1 MADDIFGGLLQ
12 RDALRG
18 PAYLVNNSSVLIDIR
33 QLRVGMYIQLD
44 VGWLRHPFPTS
55 SFKLTS
61 ADQIHQLRS
70 LGVPQIRYVPA
81 KSDPSEDE
89 LVRQIDAQRR
99 DGSPVPAPSSPME
112 PPLSGEAPVALTGI
126 SALRARRLAALA
138 LVNAQRVAVERCD
151 QRFSEVTRGYQQLM
165 AKLPSDPREA
175 RSLADSLVGSRVAE
189 VLDNRDSAIQLLS
202 QGVGVQPEMHSV
214 NVMVLSLLLGRA
226 LGLQRDDLL
235 DIGKAALLHDVG
247 KHALPLHV
255 AEPGTPL
262 SPPDL
267 QRYRSHVAESV
278 NAVRRMGLPGAVQ
291 VAIAQHHEMADGSGF
306 PLGLRAEDLSR
317 AGQIVALVNHY
328 ERACNPL
335 HGAPAL
341 TPHEALSV
349 IYAQHKMRFDA
360 VVLGAFIRMMGVY
373 PPGSVVQLANDR
385 YALVM
390 SVNSS
395 RPLRPRV
402 LVHDPHV
409 PKDEAVVIDLETLP
423 ELGIRRSLRP
433 SQLPRDALDYLAP
446 RQRICYF
453 FERAAEPSSG
463 EAAP

>member
-1 MADDIFGGLLQ
+1 
-12 RDALRG
+12 
-18 PAYLVNNSSVLIDIR
+18 
-33 QLRVGMYIQLD
+33 MYIQLD

-55 SFKLTS
+55 SFKVTS
-61 ADQIHQLRS
+61 AEQIQQLRA
-70 LGVPQIRYVPA
+70 LGVPQIRYVPS
-81 KSDPSEDE
+81 KSELGGAEIPS
-89 LVRQIDAQRR
+89 LSDAQPLA
-99 DGSPVPAPSSPME
+99 GAPVPMPSAPPVA
-112 PPLSGEAPVALTGI
+112 GAAPAALTGI

-151 QRFSEVTRGYQQLM
+151 QRFSEVTRGYQQLT
-165 AKLPSDPREA
+165 AKLPSYPREA
-175 RSLADSLVGSRVAE
+175 RTLADSLVGSSVAE
-189 VLDNRDSAIQLLS
+189 VLDNGDSAIQLLS
-202 QGVGVQPEMHSV
+202 QGVGAQPAMHAV

-226 LGLQRDDLL
+226 LGVPRDGLL

-247 KHALPLHV
+247 KHVLPLHL
-255 AEPGTPL
+255 AEPTSPL
-262 SPPDL
+262 SPPDC
-267 QRYRSHVAESV
+267 QRYQSHVAESV
-278 NAVRRMGLPGAVQ
+278 NAVRSMGLPGPVQ

-306 PLGLRAEDLSR
+306 PLGLHAEDLSR

-328 ERACNPL
+328 DRACNPL
-335 HGAPAL
+335 HGAAAL

-349 IYAQHKMRFDA
+349 IYAQHKNRFDA
-360 VVLGAFIRMMGVY
+360 IVLGAFIRMMGVY
-373 PPGSVVQLANDR
+373 PPGSVVQLVNDR

-402 LVHDPHV
+402 LVHDARV
-409 PKDEAVVIDLETLP
+409 PKDEALVLDLETVP

-453 FERAAEPSSG
+453 FERAAEPNPG